1 MALVFAFAIIANQV
15 QGADEAGSNVPT
27 PTHWAFK
34 PVSRP
39 GIETDGN
46 DKSASPIDSLV
57 AARLRDN
64 HLKPSREADR
74 RTLIRRLSL
83 DLLGLPPTP
92 AQVSAFVADKDPS
105 AYEKLVETLLASPRY
120 GERWARHWLDVV
132 RFAESHGFEM
142 NQPRASAWPYRDY
155 VIRAFNEDKP
165 YDRFVIEQLA
175 GDAVGVDEATGF
187 LAGGPWD
194 QVKSPDPVL
203 TAHQRADELHDMVS
217 TTGSAFLGLTVG
229 CARCHNHKFDPISQA
244 DYYAMTAV
252 FEGVRHGERKLRTAD
267 SAAQEKELEE
277 RRRRLAE
284 VERELEQFEPLA
296 KPLAPDPNALR
307 PPVNARKNV
316 ERFGPVSARRL
327 RFTISKTTDAEPCID

>member
-1 MALVFAFAIIANQV
+1 MGIHLAKRVNMRLIMALVFASATIANQV
-15 QGADEAGSNVPT
+15 QGADEAGSNVPP

-34 PVSRP
+34 PVNRP
-39 GIETDGN
+39 RIETGRN
-46 DKSASPIDSLV
+46 YKGASPIDRLV
-57 AARLRDN
+57 AARLHEN
-64 HLKPSREADR
+64 NLKPSRAADR
-74 RTLIRRLSL
+74 RTLIRRLSF

-92 AQVSAFVADKDPS
+92 EEVTAFVADQDPN

-142 NQPRASAWPYRDY
+142 NQPRPSAWPYRDY

-203 TAHQRADELHDMVS
+203 TANQRADELHDMVS
-217 TTGSAFLGLTVG
+217 TTGSTFLGLTVG
-229 CARCHNHKFDPISQA
+229 CARRHNHKFDPIPQA
-244 DYYAMTAV
+244 DYYAIKACLA
-252 FEGVRHGERKLRTAD
+252 GVQHGDRKLKTD
-267 SAAQEKELEE
+267 QTEAQEREMAT
-277 RRRRLAE
+277 RR
-284 VERELEQFEPLA
+284 
-296 KPLAPDPNALR
+296 
-307 PPVNARKNV
+307 
-316 ERFGPVSARRL
+316 
-327 RFTISKTTDAEPCID
+327 